1 MNAYIYY
8 FFSSEGLDHSN
19 IGNKA
24 FGKSLNSK
32 FLKNDVMLP
41 LPPISIQQQ
50 IVDECAKV
58 DEEYE
63 SSRMAI
69 EEYRNRITQIFID
82 LEVLKNTKQGG
93 G

>member
-1 MNAYIYY
+1 MPIYIT
-8 FFSSEGLDHSN
+8 FFSLGGLDHSN
-19 IGNKA
+19 VGNKA

-41 LPPISIQQQ
+41 LPPISVQQQ

-63 SSRMAI
+63 SFRMAI

-82 LEVLKNTKQGG
+82 LGVLKNANR
-93 G
+93 